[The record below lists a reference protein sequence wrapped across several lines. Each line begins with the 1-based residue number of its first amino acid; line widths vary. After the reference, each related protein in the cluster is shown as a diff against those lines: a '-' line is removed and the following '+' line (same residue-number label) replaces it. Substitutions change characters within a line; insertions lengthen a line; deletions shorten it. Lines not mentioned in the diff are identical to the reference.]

1 MSFPLS
7 PTGGQT
13 AILNGINYVY
23 NSTSTSWTR
32 VPAPAITPRTTAT
45 AVAMSIALGS

>member
-7 PTGGQT
+7 PTGGQIAT
-13 AILNGINYVY
+13 LNGINYVY
-23 NSTSTSWTR
+23 SSTDTSWTR
-32 VPAPAITPRTTAT
+32 VLAQAITPKTTAT